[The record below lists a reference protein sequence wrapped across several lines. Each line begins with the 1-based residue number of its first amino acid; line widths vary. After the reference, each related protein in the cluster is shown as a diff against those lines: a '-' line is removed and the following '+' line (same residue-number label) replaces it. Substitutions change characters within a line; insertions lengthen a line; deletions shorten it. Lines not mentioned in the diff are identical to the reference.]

1 MAQAGR
7 SGEEVLVVGAG
18 LAGAAIAWLCA
29 RAGRP
34 TVLVSVNRPASQATA
49 MAAGVVRGAGPPGA
63 AIEWGQVSP
72 AELQLAAQRVE
83 RGCELLFEALLCGGA
98 PVGFAHRPHAIV
110 LAEDA
115 DPAWLARVERMLLD
129 AGFPTRLTRTAD
141 GRPALLRE
149 RDAVVHPRRLAF
161 ELLRLARACGARVHL
176 GTALRRI
183 VEADEDG
190 VLVDL
195 DDGPCR
201 VSRLFWAGGRPLP
214 SDAGRPPARTQIV
227 LHQLFDAGRVP
238 LETIYEGGEG
248 DYMLAPAPLR
258 PGQVVLVRVA
268 KENPAGGLSWPEPP
282 RAWESHRGMALRQRL
297 AEVHAGPALPIGSEG
312 RVLSLS
318 GLSGWPVAAVL
329 GLCQEAAELD

>member
-1 MAQAGR
+1 M
-7 SGEEVLVVGAG
+7 S
-18 LAGAAIAWLCA
+18 
-29 RAGRP
+29 
-34 TVLVSVNRPASQATA
+34 
-49 MAAGVVRGAGPPGA
+49 AGVVLGAGPPGA
-63 AIEWGQVSP
+63 AIDWGQISP
-72 AELQLAAQRVE
+72 AELMLAAQRVA
-83 RGCELLFEALLCGGA
+83 RGHELLCEALLGSGA
-98 PVGFAHRPHAIV
+98 PVGFARRPHAIV
-110 LAEDA
+110 FAEDA

-129 AGFPTRLTRTAD
+129 AGYPTRLARTTD

-183 VEADEDG
+183 VEAAGDG

-201 VSRLFWAGGRPLP
+201 VSRLYWAGGRPLTG
-214 SDAGRPPARTQIV
+214 DLGRPQARTQIV
-227 LHQLFDAGRVP
+227 LHQLFDAGKEP

-248 DYMLAPAPLR
+248 DFLLAPAPLH

-268 KENPAGGLSWPEPP
+268 KENPAGGLSWPDPP
-282 RAWESHRGMALRQRL
+282 RTWEVHRGVALRQRL
-297 AEVHAGPALPIGSEG
+297 AEVHAGLPFPVGSSG

-318 GLSGWPVAAVL
+318 GLSGWPVSAVL
-329 GLCQEAAELD
+329 GLCQEAAEPD